1 MPFLAKN
8 NYWIAISIVSFI
20 LKKTYD
26 FVNLYICCSDF
37 FCLKG
42 PLQEIKKRWLVI
54 SLQVLYN
61 REWKNIGKKLRKKV
75 KSKNCI
81 K

>member
-1 MPFLAKN
+1 MPLLAKN
-8 NYWIAISIVSFI
+8 DYWIVMSIVSFI

-42 PLQEIKKRWLVI
+42 LP
-54 SLQVLYN
+54 
-61 REWKNIGKKLRKKV
+61 
-75 KSKNCI
+75 
-81 K
+81 